1 MLVPRARWMW
11 SCEPRGRQR
20 TYPVA
25 YAPIA
30 WVISLFPAKAPEKR
44 IVPYVWPL
52 YAGLPKSRMTTPVAP
67 RFAAPQPCL
76 RKTLRA
82 VVFSYSE
89 MVAREELGFFQV
101 VERGRAG
108 SMNAPRFFAHGDD
121 AIAGSECGCEMNV
134 SHFCESVANGVV
146 DCAFA
151 DFTAFDV
158 RDGNAQGERDR
169 SRCEHFVAVGD
180 EEKKSG
186 ACYKFGNN
194 ND

>member
-1 MLVPRARWMW
+1 MW

-67 RFAAPQPCL
+67 RFAAPQPCF

-89 MVAREELGFFQV
+89 MVAREGTVGFGWLPSLYRGSPPGRRPSEASSRLG
-101 VERGRAG
+101 
-108 SMNAPRFFAHGDD
+108 
-121 AIAGSECGCEMNV
+121 
-134 SHFCESVANGVV
+134 
-146 DCAFA
+146 
-151 DFTAFDV
+151 
-158 RDGNAQGERDR
+158 
-169 SRCEHFVAVGD
+169 
-180 EEKKSG
+180 
-186 ACYKFGNN
+186 
-194 ND
+194 